1 MKDSRKIYVM
11 GLCSQKKKYKLYYK
25 FCSTKFGRPKP
36 EMTTKSGRPKSE
48 MAIKSGR
55 PKPEVATKSGRPGRI
70 GGKR

>member
-11 GLCSQKKKYKLYYK
+11 GLCFQEKNYKLYYK
-25 FCSTKFGRPKP
+25 SCSTKFGRPKP
-36 EMTTKSGRPKSE
+36 EMTT
-48 MAIKSGR
+48 KSGR